1 MSDER
6 RQEIITVVGKSPHTI
21 RATLSEIGVSR
32 RSYYRWKRRLQG
44 SREATAPRKPWN
56 ALRDEEREAIVAQA
70 LAKQDL
76 TPRQLACWLCDH
88 AWFSVS
94 ESSVYRILKAE
105 GLLPDRSADQVPA
118 AKEFRHKTKR
128 PNELWQSDATRFFI
142 PGWGYY
148 WMVSVLDDYSRKIL
162 AWELVQDIQTPSLAD
177 VIQLAVEAT
186 RLEKAP
192 QVEKPALLTDNGSGY
207 ISKDMAKFLGAH
219 MLRHIRTRPHHPQTT
234 GKMERCH
241 RTVKDVVTLVVHTSP
256 DELRAAIAAFVNYY
270 NRERYHEALKN
281 VTPDDVY
288 FGRREGILARR
299 RELQIRTLVA
309 RRDHY
314 RKAAGTEG
322 NAGAGTP
329 EVRLNSPPDLCHNR

>member
-1 MSDER
+1 MSDDR
-6 RQEIITVVGKSPHTI
+6 RQEIITLVGKSPHTI
-21 RATLSEIGVSR
+21 QATLNELGVSW
-32 RSYYRWKRRLQG
+32 RSYYRWKGRFQG
-44 SREATAPRKPWN
+44 PREAGAPRRPWN
-56 ALRDEEREAIVAQA
+56 ALRDEERKGIVEHA
-70 LAKQDL
+70 LAQPDL
-76 TPRQLACWLCDH
+76 TPRQLAWWLCDH

-94 ESSVYRILKAE
+94 ESSVYRVLKAE
-105 GLLPDRSADQVPA
+105 GLLPDRAADQVPA
-118 AKEFRHKTKR
+118 AKEFKHKTRR

-162 AWELVQDIQTPSLAD
+162 AWELVQDIRAPSLAN

-186 RLEKAP
+186 RVIEVP
-192 QVEKPALLTDNGSGY
+192 VTCKPVLLTDNGSGY
-207 ISKDMAKFLGAH
+207 ISKEMAKFLRAH
-219 MLRHIRTRPHHPQTT
+219 VLRHIRTRPHHPQTT

-256 DELRAAIAAFVNYY
+256 DELRAAIAAFVDYY
-270 NRERYHEALKN
+270 NRRRYHEALKN

-299 RELQIRTLVA
+299 KELQIRTLVA
-309 RRDHY
+309 RREHY
-314 RKAAGTEG
+314 RRTVGRQE

-329 EVRLNSPPDLCHNR
+329 ELYLNSPPGLCHNR

>member
-1 MSDER
+1 MTDPR

-21 RATLSEIGVSR
+21 AATLSEIGVSR
-32 RSYYRWKRRLQG
+32 RSYYRWKRRLRG
-44 SREATAPRKPWN
+44 GGKSTAPRRPWN
-56 ALRDEEREAIVAQA
+56 ALRDEERKAIVAQA
-70 LAKQDL
+70 LAQPDL
-76 TPRQLACWLCDH
+76 TARQLACWLCDH

-94 ESSVYRILKAE
+94 ESSVYRILKAH
-105 GLLPDRSADQVPA
+105 GLLPDRAADQVPA
-118 AKEFRHKTKR
+118 AKEFRHKTRR

-162 AWELVQDIQTPSLAD
+162 AWELLEDIQGPSLAN

-186 RLEKAP
+186 GVIEVPVTRR
-192 QVEKPALLTDNGSGY
+192 PALLTDNGSGY
-207 ISKDMAKFLGAH
+207 ISKDMARFLRAH
-219 MLRHIRTRPHHPQTT
+219 VLRHIRARPHHPQTT

-241 RTVKDVVTLVVHTSP
+241 RTIKDVVTLVVHTSP
-256 DELRAAIAAFVNYY
+256 DELRAALAAFVDYY
-270 NRERYHEALKN
+270 NRRRYHEALKN

-299 RELQIRTLVA
+299 RELQVRTFVA
-309 RRDHY
+309 RRERY
-314 RKAAGTEG
+314 REMTGRAE

-329 EVRLNSPPDLCHNR
+329 RVYLNSPPDLCHNR

>member
-1 MSDER
+1 M
-6 RQEIITVVGKSPHTI
+6 
-21 RATLSEIGVSR
+21 RA
-32 RSYYRWKRRLQG
+32 
-44 SREATAPRKPWN
+44 
-56 ALRDEEREAIVAQA
+56 EEREAIVTHA
-70 LAKQDL
+70 LAQPHL

-94 ESSVYRILKAE
+94 ESSVYRVLKAE
-105 GLLPDRSADQVPA
+105 GLLPDRAADQFPA
-118 AKEFRHKTKR
+118 AKEFKHETRR
-128 PNELWQSDATRFFI
+128 PNPPAGGQSDATRFLI

-148 WMVSVLDDYSRKIL
+148 WMVSVLDDYSRRIL
-162 AWELVQDIQTPSLAD
+162 AWALVRDIQTTSLAE

-186 RLEKAP
+186 GLDRAP

-207 ISKDMAKFLGAH
+207 ISKDMARFLRAH

-241 RTVKDVVTLVVHTSP
+241 RTIKDVVTLVIHTSP
-256 DELRAAIAAFVNYY
+256 GELRAAIAAFVDYY
-270 NRERYHEALKN
+270 NRRRYHEALKN
-281 VTPDDVY
+281 VTPDDVW

-299 RELQIRTLVA
+299 KELQVRTLVA

-314 RKAAGTEG
+314 RKAVGTDG

-329 EVRLNSPPDLCHNR
+329 RVHLNSPPDLCHNR